1 MYFSFMGQCRLGLFR
16 LLPASAFTSEFSV
29 DSLQQCQVPKAQVD
43 VIIVAANSSYLP
55 PIKRKEPKV
64 FEPWHSSLL
73 KYHWPHKLQ
82 EVAAYKARERIN
94 TNNKSLMHTEVFTVH
109 LQR

>member
-1 MYFSFMGQCRLGLFR
+1 
-16 LLPASAFTSEFSV
+16 
-29 DSLQQCQVPKAQVD
+29 
-43 VIIVAANSSYLP
+43 
-55 PIKRKEPKV
+55 
-64 FEPWHSSLL
+64 
-73 KYHWPHKLQ
+73 LQ